1 MCILFLNNSNVDS
14 DMFVDYV
21 DGGVEKW
28 LQLSDNAEIKVFLAQ
43 GKPNPQLLKKKHRG
57 IGKSSPFGK

>member
-1 MCILFLNNSNVDS
+1 
-14 DMFVDYV
+14 MFVDYME
-21 DGGVEKW
+21 GGVEKW
-28 LQLSDNAEIKVFLAQ
+28 LQLSDNAEIKVFLTQ